1 MQNIN
6 TIPISFTIIW
16 FLTAYNGGILSNNYF
31 AIILKVLGIAI
42 CILFYFKKHLILIYL
57 IIISIFLLPITKLGL
72 SLSSYLHIDFFGGVL
87 CIVMLTYAHIVH
99 RM

>member
-31 AIILKVLGIAI
+31 ENIGISSMHSF
-42 CILFYFKKHLILIYL
+42 LFKKYRMLIYL
-57 IIISIFLLPITKLGL
+57 IIISIFLLPITTLGL
-72 SLSSYLHIDFFGGVL
+72 SLSSYSHMEFFGGVL
-87 CIVMLTYAHIVH
+87 CIVMLTYAHIIH
-99 RM
+99 HM

>member
-31 AIILKVLGIAI
+31 AIILKILGLAL
-42 CILFYFKKHLILIYL
+42 CIIFYFKKYRMLIYM
-57 IIISIFLLPITKLGL
+57 IIISIFLLPITTLGL
-72 SLSSYLHIDFFGGVL
+72 SLSSYSHMDFLGGVL
-87 CIVMLTYAHIVH
+87 CIVMLTYAHIIH
-99 RM
+99 HM